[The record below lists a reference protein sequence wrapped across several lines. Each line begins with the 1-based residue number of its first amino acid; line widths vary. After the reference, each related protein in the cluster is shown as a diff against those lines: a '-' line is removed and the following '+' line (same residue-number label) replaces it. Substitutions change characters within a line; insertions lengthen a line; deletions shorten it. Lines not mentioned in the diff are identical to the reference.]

1 MKRVLLILVLCLV
14 AVPLAAQTAN
24 QAQLRLVVVDE
35 TGAGIPNATIV
46 VTPATGASITVTSD
60 ERGLATVP
68 GLAPGPVQL
77 HVEISGFTAHD
88 ATVNLRRGA
97 NNQNVTLGIAGLQE
111 EVVVSDLAVT
121 DSGSPALTSY
131 RRVILNVRSTG
142 NSAQ

>member
-24 QAQLRLVVVDE
+24 QAQLRLVVVDQ

-68 GLAPGPVQL
+68 
-77 HVEISGFTAHD
+77 
-88 ATVNLRRGA
+88 
-97 NNQNVTLGIAGLQE
+97 
-111 EVVVSDLAVT
+111 
-121 DSGSPALTSY
+121 DSHPARCSCTWSFPASLPT
-131 RRVILNVRSTG
+131 TPP
-142 NSAQ
+142 